1 MFHMN
6 SLYMHCCSDTSGTN
20 LIKVYAKLREITLKE
35 KQRKIRMSVR
45 TGEGC
50 VHSPVA
56 TTRHIHAY
64 TFVMTLPLFL
74 IPVPLIF

>member
-6 SLYMHCCSDTSGTN
+6 SLYMHCCSDKSGTN

-45 TGEGC
+45 TEEGC
-50 VHSPVA
+50 VHVHVLLLPRPD
-56 TTRHIHAY
+56 TYTHIPS
-64 TFVMTLPLFL
+64 L
-74 IPVPLIF
+74 